1 MGQLDLTTLID
12 NTHFEHSRQVA
23 KISALLARLSGCT
36 EEETEVIRQ
45 AALFHDIGKTDIP
58 PAILNKPDKLTPE
71 EFCTVRKHTTLGQN
85 QLAREVQI
93 LNAATIVA
101 MQHHERLDGSGYL
114 GLEEQD
120 IHPYAKLVAVADVFD
135 ALLSRRSYKAPWD
148 IDRVCAYLLELSG
161 KQFDRQF
168 VTLLL
173 ANIPQVKAL
182 YPSEENA

>member
-1 MGQLDLTTLID
+1 MDLTTLM
-12 NTHFEHSRQVA
+12 NSTHFEHSQQVA
-23 KISALLARLSGCT
+23 KISCLLARLSGCS

-45 AALFHDIGKTDIP
+45 AALFHDIGKTEIP
-58 PAILNKPDKLTPE
+58 PAILNKPGKLTTE
-71 EFCTVRKHTTLGQN
+71 EYRAIQKHTTLGQN

-93 LNAATIVA
+93 LNAANIVA

-114 GLEEQD
+114 GLEDAD

-135 ALLSRRSYKAPWD
+135 ALISRRSYKEPWD
-148 IDRVCAYLLELSG
+148 AGRVCAYLLELAG

-173 ANIPQVKAL
+173 ANKEQIMAL
-182 YPSEENA
+182 YESKENA